1 MQLRLKKQRHNNR
14 MVKTFTIEYWE
25 LVHPCDCY
33 ENMYVDINA
42 TSEQEALNIIK
53 NDYKYRLGKNFKV
66 YKQ

>member
-1 MQLRLKKQRHNNR
+1 MQLRLKKQTHNNR

-25 LVHPCDCY
+25 LVYPCDCY